1 MDATLTAR
9 AAGVLAKEAGSKAA
23 VDQDALNGGRLPEHI
38 AIIMDGNGR
47 WAKERGMPRTS
58 GHRAGLDA
66 LRRCITRADERKIR
80 YLTIFAFSSE
90 NWSRPKSEIDDLFKL
105 LNTFIRRDLKKLH
118 RNGVRVRM
126 IGNRVNLEPK
136 ILRQINEA
144 EELTRD
150 NDGLVLIVA
159 FNYGARSEIIS
170 AVRDLVASAARG
182 EISENEIT
190 ESLISDH
197 LDTEGIPDPDLLI
210 RTSGEK
216 RLSNFLLWQCAY
228 TEFVFTEIYW
238 PDFDS
243 QMLDDAIAEYGRRD
257 RRYGG
262 VTQPAGA

>member
-9 AAGVLAKEAGSKAA
+9 AAGDLAKDAGSKSAA
-23 VDQDALNGGRLPEHI
+23 IEHVGRLPEHI

-47 WAKERGMPRTS
+47 WAEERGMSRTR

-126 IGNRVNLEPK
+126 IGNRENLEQD
-136 ILRQINEA
+136 ILRQITEA
-144 EELTRD
+144 EELTKD
-150 NDGLVLIVA
+150 NDGMVLVVA
-159 FNYGARSEIIS
+159 FNYGARSEIIGV
-170 AVRDLVASAARG
+170 VRGLVASAARG
-182 EISENEIT
+182 EVSESEIT
-190 ESLISDH
+190 ESLISDR

-228 TEFVFTEIYW
+228 TEFVFTESYW

-243 QMLDDAIAEYGRRD
+243 QMLDEAITEYGQRD

-262 VTQPAGA
+262 IVQSVGT

>member
-9 AAGVLAKEAGSKAA
+9 ATGDLARDTGSKGVAE
-23 VDQDALNGGRLPEHI
+23 QDVLDGGRLPEHI

-47 WAKERGMPRTS
+47 WAKARGMARTR

-118 RNGVRVRM
+118 RKGVRVKM
-126 IGNRVNLEPK
+126 IGNRDNLEPDT
-136 ILRQINEA
+136 LRQITEA
-144 EELTRD
+144 EKLTKD
-150 NDGLVLIVA
+150 NGGLVLVVA
-159 FNYGARSEIIS
+159 FNYGARSEIIGV
-170 AVRDLVASAARG
+170 VRDLVASAARG
-182 EISENEIT
+182 EISENDIT
-190 ESLISDH
+190 ESLIADR
-197 LDTEGIPDPDLLI
+197 LDTVGIPDPDLLI

-228 TEFVFTEIYW
+228 TEFVFTESYW

-262 VTQPAGA
+262 VSEPAGT

>member
-9 AAGVLAKEAGSKAA
+9 AAGVLAKETGSKAA

-126 IGNRVNLEPK
+126 IGNRDNLQPD

-144 EELTRD
+144 EELTKN
-150 NDGLVLIVA
+150 NDGMVLVVA
-159 FNYGARSEIIS
+159 FNYGGRSEIVS
-170 AVRDLVASAARG
+170 VVRDLVASAARG

-228 TEFVFTEIYW
+228 TEFVFTESYW

-243 QMLDDAIAEYGRRD
+243 QMLDEAIAEFGRRD

-262 VTQPAGA
+262 VTEPAGT